1 MSKKDNRFEIRETY
15 SNGLAKSFEV
25 IVDKE
30 TGVNYLMVNTGY
42 GAGLTPLLDRQGK
55 PVVSSRDICAFKDEY
70 DVLRKE
76 GVTMRQIQKVQILAL
91 IILVITLLIAGFHM
105 LIIPLSDWIVR
116 ITGIVMLVSVAV
128 CAYSTVRVSQ
138 IKKK

>member
-55 PVVSSRDICAFKDEY
+55 PGGSSRDICAFKDE
-70 DVLRKE
+70 
-76 GVTMRQIQKVQILAL
+76 
-91 IILVITLLIAGFHM
+91 
-105 LIIPLSDWIVR
+105 
-116 ITGIVMLVSVAV
+116 
-128 CAYSTVRVSQ
+128 
-138 IKKK
+138 